1 MKSDL
6 RFNQLAAVQVRQ
18 SISVRTIS
26 AFWNLPHILQSE
38 QSPKKLE
45 VEMVILWLPSLL
57 LSIVLS
63 LGLTFLVNLLLKK

>member
-1 MKSDL
+1 MTL
-6 RFNQLAAVQVRQ
+6 PQLLFDSYNPSSIFQ
-18 SISVRTIS
+18 S
-26 AFWNLPHILQSE
+26 APWNLPHILQSE